1 VHNEKAGSTNVTIRD
16 AAGNV
21 VRSFTYTVTATDI
34 LATDLALGAS
44 NITANVNDTGKIDA
58 TVSPSNATNKTL
70 SYTPADSSI
79 ITVDANGNWTAHKS
93 GTTTIAVKTTDGS
106 NITKTI
112 NVTVNKS
119 IAERVGSVDIEL
131 VNDRRDGV
139 YPEGGV
145 RGISFYLYPH
155 VADVPAGVV
164 YTVDTY
170 NSYGTFSNTKVIGT
184 SNGTYH
190 QEMVSDSFGGW
201 TAPEEQVKVY
211 ATYNGVRYLLLD
223 DKAGNIIQYQTQ
235 HVWSD

>member
-119 IAERVGSVDIEL
+119 IAERVGSVDFEFALGRNEL
-131 VNDRRDGV
+131 SSTKAYV
-139 YPEGGV
+139 
-145 RGISFYLYPH
+145 YPH
-155 VADVPAGVV
+155 VADVPAGV
-164 YTVDTY
+164 TY
-170 NSYGTFSNTKVIGT
+170 RVWSEASSNYPESYIEVGT

-190 QEMVSDSFGGW
+190 QELESAESSGTWAYPGKH
-201 TAPEEQVKVY
+201 VKLIANYQGVDYVVADGDTGDFLKPGYSKHVY
-211 ATYNGVRYLLLD
+211 TD
-223 DKAGNIIQYQTQ
+223 
-235 HVWSD
+235 